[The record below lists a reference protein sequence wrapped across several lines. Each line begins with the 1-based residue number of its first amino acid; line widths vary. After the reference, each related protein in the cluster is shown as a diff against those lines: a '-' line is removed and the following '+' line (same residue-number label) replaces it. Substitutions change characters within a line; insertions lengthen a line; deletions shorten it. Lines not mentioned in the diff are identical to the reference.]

1 MIRERTE
8 QMDFLYKMD
17 SYVNSILPIEFW
29 DIVDIAVLA
38 FLIYKGILI
47 VKEIRAGGLIKG
59 IVLIFAVYLV
69 MSFVRMKVMAYLL
82 RSVFN
87 IGLLAVVVLFQP
99 ELRRFLEKMGH
110 SKVSKLPVFSS
121 LSGDNSDLL
130 SQKWSSAIEAICDAC
145 EDLSATTTGA
155 LIVIEQETKLGEQI
169 DTGTI
174 INAEPSKELFGNI
187 FYPKTPLHDGAVI
200 MRDGII
206 LAAACFLPKPQKEE
220 TINKALGSR
229 HRAAIGMSEN
239 SDAVIVVVSEET
251 GTISIAENGEL
262 TRNLTRDSLKKYLRT
277 RILPEK
283 VQKPAKPPKSSGSDE
298 DDPAEKSKSGFTDFF
313 KKKKFTDK
321 I

>member
-1 MIRERTE
+1 
-8 QMDFLYKMD
+8 MDFIYKLD

-38 FLIYKGILI
+38 FLIYKGIII

-59 IVLIFAVYLV
+59 IILIFAVYLI
-69 MSFVRMKVMAYLL
+69 MTFVEMKVMAYLL
-82 RSVFN
+82 KSVFD

-121 LSGDNSDLL
+121 LTYDNSDLL
-130 SQKWSSAIEAICDAC
+130 SQKWSVAIEAICDAC
-145 EDLSATTTGA
+145 EDLSSTTTGA
-155 LIVIEQETKLGEQI
+155 LIVIEQDTKLGEQI
-169 DTGTI
+169 DTGTV
-174 INAEPSKELFGNI
+174 INADPSKELFGNI

-200 MRDGII
+200 MRDGMV

-239 SDAVIVVVSEET
+239 SDAVVIIVSEET
-251 GTISIAENGEL
+251 GTISVAENGEL
-262 TRNLTRDSLKKYLRT
+262 TRGFTRDSLKKHLRA

-283 VQKPAKPPKSSGSDE
+283 PQKPAKPPKSGNSSGDGN
-298 DDPAEKSKSGFTDFF
+298 DDPEKEHGGILEFLRR
-313 KKKKFTDK
+313 KKYTDK

>member
-1 MIRERTE
+1 
-8 QMDFLYKMD
+8 MDFIYEID
-17 SYVNSILPIEFW
+17 AYIGSIFPIEFW
-29 DIVDIAVLA
+29 DVVDIAVLA
-38 FLIYKGILI
+38 FLIYKGIII

-59 IVLIFAVYLV
+59 IILIFAAYLV
-69 MSFVRMKVMAYLL
+69 MSMAQMNVMAYLL
-82 RSVFN
+82 RSVFDV
-87 IGLLAVVVLFQP
+87 GLLTVVVLFQP

-121 LSGDNSDLL
+121 LTYDNSDVL
-130 SQKWSSAIEAICDAC
+130 SQKWSNAIEAICDAC

-169 DTGTI
+169 DTGTV
-174 INAEPSKELFGNI
+174 INADPSKELFGNI

-200 MRDGII
+200 MRDGMV

-239 SDAVIVVVSEET
+239 SDAVVIIVSEET
-251 GTISIAENGEL
+251 GTISVAENGEL
-262 TRNLTRDSLKKYLRT
+262 NRGFTRDSLKKLLRA
-277 RILPEK
+277 RLLPEK
-283 VQKPAKPPKSSGSDE
+283 PQKAAKPPKSGNSSGDG
-298 DDPAEKSKSGFTDFF
+298 DDNSEKEQGGFLGFLRR
-313 KKKKFTDK
+313 KRYTDK

>member
-1 MIRERTE
+1 MLLERTN
-8 QMDFLYKMD
+8 KMNFIYQID
-17 SYVNSILPIEFW
+17 SYINSILPIEFG
-29 DIVDIAVLA
+29 DIIDIAVLA
-38 FLIYKGILI
+38 FLIYRGILI

-59 IVLIFAVYLV
+59 IVLIFAVYLL
-69 MSFVRMKVMAYLL
+69 MNIAQMNVMAYLL
-82 RSVFN
+82 KNVFD
-87 IGLLAVVVLFQP
+87 IGLLAIVVIFQP

-121 LSGDNSDLL
+121 LTSDNSDVL
-130 SQKWSSAIEAICDAC
+130 SQKWGTAIEAICDAC

-169 DTGTI
+169 DTGTV

-200 MRDGII
+200 MRDGIV

-239 SDAVIVVVSEET
+239 SDAIVIIVSEET
-251 GTISIAENGEL
+251 GTISIAENGEI
-262 TRNLTRDSLKKYLRT
+262 TRGFTRDSLKKYLRT
-277 RILPEK
+277 RLLPEK
-283 VQKPAKPPKSSGSDE
+283 PQKPAKPSKPGNDE
-298 DDPAEKSKSGFTDFF
+298 NDNEKNNSGFMDFLRR
-313 KKKKFTDK
+313 KKFTDK
-321 I
+321 V

>member
-1 MIRERTE
+1 MN
-8 QMDFLYKMD
+8 FLYQID
-17 SYVNSILPIEFW
+17 SYINSVLPIEFW

-59 IVLIFAVYLV
+59 IILIFAVYLI
-69 MSFVRMKVMAYLL
+69 MSLVQMKVMAYLL
-82 RSVFN
+82 KSVFD
-87 IGLLAVVVLFQP
+87 IGVLAVIVLFQP

-121 LSGDNSDLL
+121 LSSDGSEV
-130 SQKWSSAIEAICDAC
+130 SQQWGTAIEAICDAC

-169 DTGTI
+169 DTGTVL
-174 INAEPSKELFGNI
+174 NAEPSKELFGNI

-200 MRDGII
+200 MRDGMV

-220 TINKALGSR
+220 SINKALGSR

-239 SDAVIVVVSEET
+239 SDAIVIIVSEET

-262 TRNLTRDSLKKYLRT
+262 TRGFTRDSLKKYLRT
-277 RILPEK
+277 RLLPEK
-283 VQKPAKPPKSSGSDE
+283 PQKPAKPSKTGNDE
-298 DDPAEKSKSGFTDFF
+298 GDKGKGGGFMDFLRR
-313 KKKKFTDK
+313 KKFTDK
-321 I
+321 V